1 MPNSPTLWFAAGM
14 LWIMDASIN
23 VSMEPFRA
31 LLDNLPENNAPWGLP
46 CKVFIGIGAYFAS
59 KLPLIFTY
67 LGVDTAP
74 LGIIPDSVKYSFYF
88 GGIAF
93 IVTVLWTVITSKE
106 YSPEELA
113 AFEKHKE
120 TSLIKE
126 THSADWFAS
135 NGKSHLMKGILFL
148 IVSAL
153 FSFVIF
159 NFDLKKDL
167 YVLSLGL
174 MVWAD

>member
-1 MPNSPTLWFAAGM
+1 LTSSSWYY
-14 LWIMDASIN
+14 S
-23 VSMEPFRA
+23 
-31 LLDNLPENNAPWGLP
+31 
-46 CKVFIGIGAYFAS
+46 
-59 KLPLIFTY
+59 
-67 LGVDTAP
+67 
-74 LGIIPDSVKYSFYF
+74 DSVKYSFYF

-106 YSPEELA
+106 YSPEVSR
-113 AFEKHKE
+113 FEKHKE

-153 FSFVIF
+153 FSFVF

-174 MVWAD
+174 IGLGGLAMLISGLMQKNNTDNGFVTIMNDFQFMPKS